1 MRQDYACLQTAT
13 VIHFAARGIKR
24 YSLDLE
30 KMMNFKSRWALVPVA
45 VITAFIGAI
54 ALSIPMNRVIRAL
67 YWSAGHH
74 MPGKEFLMIVMQYD
88 GALAAFMVVVMGSM
102 TAPRGR
108 RATGL
113 VIFLVGAAVAWTLVG
128 DMTPTTS
135 PLMGTYIGGLLG
147 LLAINIKE
155 SRRKRSKHA
164 VVGTSLRAAPHR

>member
-1 MRQDYACLQTAT
+1 
-13 VIHFAARGIKR
+13 
-24 YSLDLE
+24 
-30 KMMNFKSRWALVPVA
+30 MMKSKSRWALVPVA

-108 RATGL
+108 GATGL
-113 VIFLVGAAVAWTLVG
+113 VIFLVGAAVAWALVG
-128 DMTPTTS
+128 DMTPTTFYSPKHYPEGPPRVWS
-135 PLMGTYIGGLLG
+135 PLMGTYVGGLLG

-155 SRRKRSKHA
+155 SRRKRSNTA
-164 VVGTSLRAAPHR
+164 VVGTSLRAAPEAEGSPVEEEKGV